1 MSNTLISGDYFDLG
15 FDPATTF
22 PDDYAEAQQDIYDQ
36 GSPAFIGNPGFAQ
49 APQPTGLGS
58 IFNNA
63 FGAFGRGLLG
73 GLGRGGAGV
82 LGAAGPIA
90 GATGQMLASNLRDGA
105 FEALGSSIIGST
117 IGMSRG
123 FGAGNAGED
132 AAAARRLRAIR
143 NAQFAG
149 QSKLARIGNAQRF
162 KTALAGTAPGYMHLA
177 NMASKQIYGV

>member
-1 MSNTLISGDYFDLG
+1 MNNNVISGDYFDLG
-15 FDPATTF
+15 FDPATAF

-36 GSPAFIGNPGFAQ
+36 GSSAFIGNPGFAQ
-49 APQPTGLGS
+49 APQSTGLGS

-63 FGAFGRGLLG
+63 FGAFGKGLLG
-73 GLGRGGAGV
+73 GLGGGV
-82 LGAAGPIA
+82 LGAAGPLA
-90 GATGQMLASNLRDGA
+90 GATGQMLASNLREGA

-123 FGAGNAGED
+123 FAAGNAGED